1 MKEAEI
7 AGILRGESE
16 EYKNLESDHKKLD
29 QSLDEIKK
37 KKHLSTDE
45 EITKRR
51 FRSRNFSS
59 RTAWLSSSEVTKNKI
74 VEPYFLNISP

>member
-16 EYKNLESDHKKLD
+16 EFKNLESEHKKLD
-29 QSLDEIKK
+29 LSLEEIKK

-45 EITKRR
+45 EITK
-51 FRSRNFSS
+51 
-59 RTAWLSSSEVTKNKI
+59 KKI
-74 VEPYFLNISP
+74 QKQKLQLKDRMAQLIRGYKK